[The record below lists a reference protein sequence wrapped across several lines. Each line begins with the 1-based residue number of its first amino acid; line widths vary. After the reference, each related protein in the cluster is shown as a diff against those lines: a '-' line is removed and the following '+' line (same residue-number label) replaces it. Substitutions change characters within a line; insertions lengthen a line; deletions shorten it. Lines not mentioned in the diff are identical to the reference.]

1 MEYID
6 SSQTRSV
13 VGDDEGFVEPV
24 VTAVLAGPPRGG
36 RAKRRTFTAEFKR
49 GVVAEYDA
57 APMGSKGAVLRRERL
72 YDSHVQ
78 EWRAAIE
85 AGTLDGGARGGRPLG
100 TGRSPEQVRIAQLER
115 ENARLQGELDTK
127 DEVIARRD
135 DALEV
140 LGKGVA
146 FLEALSSRNAR

>member
-6 SSQTRSV
+6 SSRAGSAV
-13 VGDDEGFVEPV
+13 DDGEVLVEPAALV
-24 VTAVLAGPPRGG
+24 GPREG

-49 GVVAEYDA
+49 RVVAEYDA
-57 APMGSKGAVLRRERL
+57 APQGSKGAVLRRERL

-85 AGTLDGGARGGRPLG
+85 AGTLAGGVRRGRPPG
-100 TGRSPEQVRIAQLER
+100 TGRSAEQVRIVQLER
-115 ENARLQGELDTK
+115 ENVRLQGELDAK
-127 DEVIARRD
+127 DEVIAHRE

-146 FLEALSSRNAR
+146 FLEALSSKNAR